1 MKRREAEKEME
12 EREDI
17 EMRQRKHETDQLFLL
32 YQQEKDK
39 KRAENAQAL
48 SDIHLKQV
56 VSHRSI

>member
-39 KRAENAQAL
+39 KRAEDAQAL

-56 VSHRSI
+56 VSYRSI